1 MNGPQQ
7 MASTINRFCAVCA
20 FSALTLAWSHARA
33 DETTNALLD
42 LLKAKGAITQSEYD
56 KIKARQQAE
65 AKDST
70 QKLQAAETRA
80 REAEAKAREAE
91 AKLHAAEAAPKPA
104 TNQVQGGGNA
114 VAQANGQPAS
124 NNTPTEAQTR
134 AMTLSSADQAIPT
147 KALKSPVEYV
157 TVLPNCVGIR
167 VGEVDICTKGDISF
181 FGTENFPDKNP
192 VPPTITGG
200 LANADPHNAAA
211 IRGGLLP
218 SSIQLSL
225 ATNQAGMDIGVY
237 LGIYTGGNDVFP
249 QAANANSG
257 GSPIG
262 LGTPGIDFRQ
272 FYGTIGTPTW
282 GTVKIG
288 RDIGLFA
295 SDAILN
301 DLTLFGVG
309 SIPDNAAPSNTALG
323 RIGLGYIYADWLP
336 QITYKSPTIGGFTGY
351 VSLMTPLDALATNPF
366 SAAVTATGSGCTAV
380 SCLVTPSSGDPTT
393 STLFTGHDA
402 PMVQGK
408 LSYVNAFSPDAKL
421 TLSTSGLWQRQLA
434 DCTGAN
440 LSGGLCVSNSVVAGS
455 GVALAVLN
463 PNAVVN
469 AWAAD
474 GFAMLDLWGWNFVA
488 YGYAGQGVGTTGLFY
503 NGIDVIG
510 GARTSDGG
518 YLQAAYTFNEV
529 FTVGASWGVS
539 HLETAN
545 AIDNT
550 FVFEQCTSTGPLG
563 SPMPPNTSAGTS
575 CLVKDN
581 SSWIGFARYKLTNWV
596 NLQAE
601 YVSTT
606 AENQIGQ
613 RIHNNAIVA
622 GTTFFW

>member
-1 MNGPQQ
+1 MNATQQ
-7 MASTINRFCAVCA
+7 MARTTTRLCAACA

-56 KIKARQQAE
+56 KIKARQQTE
-65 AKDST
+65 AKDSA

-80 REAEAKAREAE
+80 REAEAKTREAE
-91 AKLHAAEAAPKPA
+91 AKLRAVEAPPKPA
-104 TNQVQGGGNA
+104 TNQAQGAGNA
-114 VAQANGQPAS
+114 AQANGQPAS

-134 AMTLSSADQAIPT
+134 AMTLSAADQAIPT
-147 KALKSPVEYV
+147 KALKPPVEYV
-157 TVLPNCVGIR
+157 TVLPNCIGIR

-181 FGTENFPDKNP
+181 FGVENFPDKNP

-200 LANADPHNAAA
+200 LANADPHNAFAA
-211 IRGGLLP
+211 RGGLLP

-225 ATNQAGMDIGVY
+225 ATHQAGMDIGVY
-237 LGIYTGGNDVFP
+237 LGVYTAGNNVFP

-272 FYGTIGTPTW
+272 FYGTIGTPSW

-309 SIPDNAAPSNTALG
+309 SVPDNAAPSNTSLG
-323 RIGLGYIYADWLP
+323 RIGLGYIYADWIP

-351 VSLMTPLDALATNPF
+351 VSVMTPLDATATNPF
-366 SAAVTATGSGCTAV
+366 FAAVTATGSGCTAAT
-380 SCLVTPSSGDPTT
+380 CLVTASSGDPTT
-393 STLFTGHDA
+393 SALFIGHDA

-421 TLSTSGLWQRQLA
+421 TLSTSGLWQRQRA

-440 LSGGLCVSNSVVAGS
+440 LSGGLCVLNPVVTGS
-455 GVALAVLN
+455 GLALPGLN

-469 AWAAD
+469 SWAAD

-488 YGYAGQGVGTTGLFY
+488 YGYTGKGAGTTGLFF
-503 NGIDVIG
+503 NGIGVFGD
-510 GARTSDGG
+510 ARRSDGG

-539 HLETAN
+539 RLETTN

-575 CLVKDN
+575 CLVRDN
-581 SSWIGFARYKLTNWV
+581 SSWIGFARYKLAKWV

-601 YVSTT
+601 YVTTT
-606 AENQIGQ
+606 AKNQIGQ
-613 RIHNNAIVA
+613 SVRNDAIVA
-622 GTTFFW
+622 GATFFW